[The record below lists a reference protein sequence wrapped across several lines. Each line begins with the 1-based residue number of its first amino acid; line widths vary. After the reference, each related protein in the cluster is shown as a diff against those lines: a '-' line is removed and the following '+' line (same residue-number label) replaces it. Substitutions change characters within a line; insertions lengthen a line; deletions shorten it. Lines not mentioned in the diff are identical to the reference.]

1 MNYISKLA
9 GKSNKNTSKNKKTD
23 TILSYQVFIKIVVP
37 KVGIEPTRYRYR
49 WILSP
54 VRLPISPLG
63 QRVNY
68 ILVKK
73 TRKQK
78 RYLNTRMLFVL
89 LIIDVINRDYRRRRK
104 GLMNLDQYVRQ

>member
-1 MNYISKLA
+1 M
-9 GKSNKNTSKNKKTD
+9 
-23 TILSYQVFIKIVVP
+23 VP
-37 KVGIEPTRYRYR
+37 EVGIEPTRYRYR